1 MEHIQQTEKPV
12 SLRAILFS
20 PMTRVLLMIIVLFI
34 ISGILE
40 PNYFST
46 EHLMAVLVLACFLG
60 IIGVGQTLVI
70 LTGGA
75 DLSVAYTV
83 TLSACVFAQTT
94 KLTGNGLIGFAAA
107 LSTGLL
113 IGLFKGVG
121 VARLEITPM
130 VMTLA
135 TNSILMSITYLYT
148 QGVLKGSS
156 TDFVTTI
163 AKGNFMGF
171 RYCVMVW
178 MVIGA
183 LTIFLLR
190 KTAFGR
196 KIFAIG
202 SSLRVSRLSGVN
214 TRFTLIGVYVIASL
228 MMTIAGIMLIGYLGY
243 PNYTMGNGY
252 QLISIAA
259 VVIGGTSIMGGH
271 GSYLGTMGGVV
282 IIYLIQ
288 SILIILDIAEAGRE
302 IVNGVI
308 ILLVLFAYGR
318 SKKAGA

>member
-1 MEHIQQTEKPV
+1 V
-12 SLRAILFS
+12 SAPKFSFKTAAKSSLF
-20 PMTRVLLMIIVLFI
+20 RVLLMIIALYL

-40 PNYFST
+40 PNYFRP
-46 EHLMAVLVLACFLG
+46 EHIMQILVLCCFLG
-60 IIGVGQTLVI
+60 IICVGQTLVI

-83 TLSACVFAQTT
+83 TLSACVFGQTT
-94 KLTGNGLIGFAAA
+94 KATGSGLIGFAAA
-107 LSTGLL
+107 LAVGFL

-121 VARLEITPM
+121 VARLKITPM

-135 TNSILMSITYLYT
+135 TNSILMSATFLYT
-148 QGVLKGSS
+148 QGQLKGSS
-156 TDFVTTI
+156 PELVTTL
-163 AKGNFMGF
+163 AKGSVLGI
-171 RYCVMVW
+171 RYCVLLWLVM
-178 MVIGA
+178 GA

-190 KTAFGR
+190 KTVFGR
-196 KIFAIG
+196 RIFAIG
-202 SSLRVSRLSGVN
+202 SSLRVSSLSGVD
-214 TRFTLIGVYVIASL
+214 TRFTLMGVYVVASL
-228 MMTIAGIMLIGYLGY
+228 MMTVTGILLIGYLGY
-243 PNYTMGNGY
+243 PNYTMGDGY

-288 SILIILDIAEAGRE
+288 SILTILHIAEAGKE
-302 IVNGVI
+302 IVNGVV

-318 SKKAGA
+318 SSKIAA